1 MKRKSKSRRTNKR
14 AEVCLVLDRSLKRAL
29 KVQASKEERAGGVS
43 ALISEASRKYLD
55 DKREQAKEARERK
68 REERAQKATA

>member
-1 MKRKSKSRRTNKR
+1 MKRKSKSRKTNKR
-14 AEVCLVLDRSLKRAL
+14 AEACIVLDKSLKRAL

-55 DKREQAKEARERK
+55 EKREQAKEARERK
-68 REERAQKATA
+68 REERAQKSNA